1 MGMDDKGGRSGR
13 VGPLSLLFWDEDPLL
28 EKVRD
33 PCLLVAVRLALQ
45 ETLNK
50 GQL

>member
-1 MGMDDKGGRSGR
+1 MDDKGGRSGC
-13 VGPLSLLFWDEDPLL
+13 VGPVSLLFWDEDPLL

-33 PCLLVAVRLALQ
+33 PCLLVAVRLATALQ
-45 ETLNK
+45 GTLDK